1 MKKSSRV
8 KLAIALVVLVA
19 LVVLCVKRWDVWF
32 GNPPEASFE
41 VEEKIDRVLLTMGD
55 ETNSRYVTWVS
66 GGSEGSCWLDYYA
79 VGSSDTLTI
88 EAEPQVYH
96 SRSGKTC
103 FYSASLE
110 NLKNGADYSYRVRAI
125 SDSTDWY
132 SFHYQD
138 SIDFSFLFF
147 GDVQED
153 EDAGFDTLLP
163 AAVRQNKDV
172 QFLLFGGDLIERPTD
187 HYWRITH
194 RMLDSVK
201 KNYPILSVAG
211 NHEYLKGVERTLE
224 ERFPLTFKY
233 FQKNMKAHGEN
244 ALYTFAQGDVRFY
257 FLDSN
262 RDFWNFFQQRTW
274 LKEQLEQSKQKWNVV
289 VLHHPLHS
297 VRGRFRNLMQR
308 LFFDGVIE
316 DYGVDL
322 VLQGHEHVY
331 ARFDVETEEGQMV
344 GPLRLVSYASQKVYN
359 MTFVGDVCKWGT
371 GERFYQR
378 ITLSADTLN
387 LKTYVMGKELYDN
400 VSIVKNSEG
409 CKFIDE
415 GQQIPQRIYV
425 PEWFQKNK
433 RAKRV
438 KEFSDNIEEWK
449 AEHPDALIREE

>member
-66 GGSEGSCWLDYYA
+66 GGSEGSCWLDYYV

-103 FYSASLE
+103 FYSASLG

-138 SIDFSFLFF
+138 SNDFSFLFF

-163 AAVRQNKDV
+163 AVVRQNKDV

-201 KNYPILSVAG
+201 KNYPILSVTG

-224 ERFPLTFKY
+224 ERFPLT
-233 FQKNMKAHGEN
+233 
-244 ALYTFAQGDVRFY
+244 
-257 FLDSN
+257 
-262 RDFWNFFQQRTW
+262 
-274 LKEQLEQSKQKWNVV
+274 
-289 VLHHPLHS
+289 
-297 VRGRFRNLMQR
+297 
-308 LFFDGVIE
+308 
-316 DYGVDL
+316 
-322 VLQGHEHVY
+322 
-331 ARFDVETEEGQMV
+331 
-344 GPLRLVSYASQKVYN
+344 
-359 MTFVGDVCKWGT
+359 
-371 GERFYQR
+371 
-378 ITLSADTLN
+378 
-387 LKTYVMGKELYDN
+387 
-400 VSIVKNSEG
+400 
-409 CKFIDE
+409 
-415 GQQIPQRIYV
+415 
-425 PEWFQKNK
+425 
-433 RAKRV
+433 
-438 KEFSDNIEEWK
+438 
-449 AEHPDALIREE
+449 